1 MNARRG
7 FMKLRQPILHT
18 QHLDLRPIKL
28 TDVDA
33 VFEYAKDERVGPNAG
48 WKPHTD
54 KEESRSFIKF
64 ALQKRDFHQPGIYAI
79 IYRKKNK
86 MIGTIEIHSYKE
98 FKGELGFVLHPK
110 YWNKGFATEAAKAI
124 IVYGFEVLGLR
135 RLAYG
140 HFLFNEPSKRV
151 CEKLG
156 FTYEGTLRNKY
167 LQYNGDVIDE
177 AIYSITSEEFFHH
190 KIPWVLDFKKTLKVD
205 YDLDS

>member
-1 MNARRG
+1 MR
-7 FMKLRQPILHT
+7 LRQPILET
-18 QHLDLRPIKL
+18 SQLLLRPIRL
-28 TDVDA
+28 SDVDA
-33 VFEYAKDERVGPNAG
+33 VYEYAKHPKVGPSAG
-48 WKPHTD
+48 WKPHQD
-54 KEESRSFIKF
+54 KEESKSFIKF
-64 ALQKRDFHQPGIYAI
+64 ALQKREFHQPGIYAI
-79 IYRKKNK
+79 IYKKKQK

-140 HFLFNEPSKRV
+140 HFLFNDASKRV
-151 CEKLG
+151 CEKLE

-177 AIYSITSEEFFHH
+177 AIYSITSEEFYHH
-190 KIPWVLDFKKTLKVD
+190 KLSWVKEFKKSLKVD
-205 YDLDS
+205 YKEDS